1 MNILVTGANGFL
13 GSSIINL
20 LSNHGD
26 FVFFKGTRD
35 TINLYSYNS
44 IEEYI
49 DHNKIEAVIHCAIA
63 GGSRLKRDGVDE
75 FYQNL
80 LMYENLIKFN
90 NRYKVFIN
98 FASGAEYDRRY
109 NITDVN
115 EYNLF
120 DNVPVDYYGLS
131 KNVISKLS
139 VHYSGSVSLRIFGC
153 FYHNELPTRFIRNS
167 LTHYSNGLPMV
178 IHQDRYMDFI
188 YLEDLISVVEY
199 FLRED
204 VLTFKDINMS
214 YLKKYKLSDIANII
228 NNLTSKKVEI
238 IINDD
243 INGLDYTGNGKF
255 LNSLNIKMIGLE
267 GGIERCYEKIK

>member
-90 NRYKVFIN
+90 F
-98 FASGAEYDRRY
+98 
-109 NITDVN
+109 
-115 EYNLF
+115 
-120 DNVPVDYYGLS
+120 
-131 KNVISKLS
+131 
-139 VHYSGSVSLRIFGC
+139 
-153 FYHNELPTRFIRNS
+153 
-167 LTHYSNGLPMV
+167 
-178 IHQDRYMDFI
+178 
-188 YLEDLISVVEY
+188 
-199 FLRED
+199 
-204 VLTFKDINMS
+204 
-214 YLKKYKLSDIANII
+214 
-228 NNLTSKKVEI
+228 
-238 IINDD
+238 
-243 INGLDYTGNGKF
+243 
-255 LNSLNIKMIGLE
+255 
-267 GGIERCYEKIK
+267 GGIYYAGCITSRSIAYRRNHSDR